1 MWSNVLNSV
10 FTLSNIFNI
19 FSFQWFF
26 FISVRM
32 FGECISQY
40 FLRECVTATR
50 SRLEEEEE
58 GGSYLPYKGEYWSNS
73 PLPTHFRF
81 YDTICVLEI
90 CHFFF
95 FFFFSPREKKK
106 GNTFFTVTN
115 YHSPACPTCTCAPCR
130 QCNAVSWRRFF
141 RSDNGSLIQST
152 VMVLVWNTLLPT

>member
-95 FFFFSPREKKK
+95 FFFLLGKKK
-106 GNTFFTVTN
+106 RAIHFSLWRIIILQPAQPVRVLHAGSVTLS
-115 YHSPACPTCTCAPCR
+115 HGGASSGVTME
-130 QCNAVSWRRFF
+130 V
-141 RSDNGSLIQST
+141 
-152 VMVLVWNTLLPT
+152 